1 MVRRA
6 VFVLICFNLEH
17 RSGLQILLVNLINLF
32 TCVYYGHIKPFDTN
46 FKTLIDMFNEL
57 CITVITWHI
66 MLFTEWIDNPYSQY
80 NAGWSMI
87 VWICVNALVNICVV
101 FWFVGR
107 SIYLV
112 SLKYY
117 RIIHNKLYPKQRSR
131 ALANKES
138 PEVLNTLSNV
148 FQ

>member
-1 MVRRA
+1 
-6 VFVLICFNLEH
+6 
-17 RSGLQILLVNLINLF
+17 
-32 TCVYYGHIKPFDTN
+32 
-46 FKTLIDMFNEL
+46 
-57 CITVITWHI
+57 
-66 MLFTEWIDNPYSQY
+66 
-80 NAGWSMI
+80 MI